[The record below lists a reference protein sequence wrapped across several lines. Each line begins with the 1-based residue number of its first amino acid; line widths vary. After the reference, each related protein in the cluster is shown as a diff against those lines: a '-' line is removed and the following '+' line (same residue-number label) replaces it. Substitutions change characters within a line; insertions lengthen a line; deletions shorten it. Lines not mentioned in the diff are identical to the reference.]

1 MKIRLL
7 ENVTHAGLNGCK
19 GQVLELDDAT
29 AIDLEKHGH
38 AEFVGEDADEMNAR
52 VRTKADD
59 AGAAAASSDGESGDD
74 DTRTT
79 PKKKKK

>member
-38 AEFVGEDADEMNAR
+38 AEFVGEDADEMNTR
-52 VRTKADD
+52 VRAKADD
-59 AGAAAASSDGESGDD
+59 TGAAPSSDGESGDE